1 MTSNL
6 KERLKL
12 DRVINASGKMT
23 ILGGSRLERGVLDAM
38 NEGASQFYV
47 MSDLME
53 QSNQYLQDLL
63 KVEAAW
69 LVSSASSGIAQSVA
83 AAINQGNYKYVMNPY
98 DETLVRNKVVIAKGH
113 IVDYGTSIEVPIRMG
128 GAKIVEA
135 GYANGCTVAQME
147 SVIDSETAAII
158 YVKSHHAVQKSM
170 PKMEDVIA
178 LAKKYE
184 LPIIIDAAAEGDLNT
199 YADMGA
205 DAVIYSGTKALEG
218 PTSGVVIGSTTF
230 ISWLKAQG
238 QGIGRV
244 MKIGKENIFGL
255 LEAITEY
262 VNQSAV
268 TLEQQEARLKPFNE
282 AINELAVC
290 HAKTVQDGAGRPILR
305 SQIQFDKSVDMDKL
319 SKGMKAAPIRIYT
332 RDYRIN
338 ENIIE
343 IDIRDVSEEE
353 LDIIT
358 NQIKENI

>member
-1 MTSNL
+1 MTLKL
-6 KERLKL
+6 KERLEL

-23 ILGGSRLERGVLDAM
+23 ILGGSRLKDEVLDAM

-53 QSNQYLQDLL
+53 QANQYLQKLL
-63 KVEAAW
+63 NVEAAW
-69 LVSSASSGIAQSVA
+69 IVSSASSGIAQSVA

-128 GAKIVEA
+128 GARIVEA

-147 SVIDSETAAII
+147 AVIDENTAAII

-170 PKMEDVIA
+170 LKIEDVVA
-178 LAKKYE
+178 LAKKYK

-218 PTSGVVIGSTTF
+218 PTSGVVIGTETF

-255 LEAITEY
+255 LEAITVY
-262 VNQSAV
+262 VSHSAIS
-268 TLEQQEARLKPFNE
+268 LEEQEARLKPFNDE
-282 AINELAVC
+282 INSLSGC
-290 HAKTVQDGAGRPILR
+290 HAKTVQDSAGRPILR
-305 SQIQFDKSVDMDKL
+305 SQIQFDQSIDMDVL
-319 SKGMKAAPIRIYT
+319 SKNLKAEPVRIYT

-353 LDIIT
+353 LNIIVT
-358 NQIKENI
+358 QIKENI